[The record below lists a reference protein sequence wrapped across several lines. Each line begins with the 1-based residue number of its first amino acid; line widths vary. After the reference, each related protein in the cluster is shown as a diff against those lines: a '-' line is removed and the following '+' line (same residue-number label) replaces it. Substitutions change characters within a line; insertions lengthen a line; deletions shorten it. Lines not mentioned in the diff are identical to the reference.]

1 MKKLLT
7 APAVLGF
14 ILLFVAASASDAGE
28 LSFGWVIFMAL
39 SGIVCL
45 IFSWTGM
52 RRRKKRGESRKIRD
66 LPLTEKG
73 CAAGRAG

>member
-14 ILLFVAASASDAGE
+14 ILFFAAASASDAGE
-28 LSFGWVIFMAL
+28 LPFGWVLFMVL

-52 RRRKKRGESRKIRD
+52 RRRKKGRESRKIHD
-66 LPLTEKG
+66 LPLAEKR
-73 CAAGRAG
+73 CAANRVG